1 MKYIRRTDSRRTEEY
16 FFDLKED
23 VGETRNL
30 LEERPEEVRRLKA
43 MLTDWEKEVRHP
55 R

>member
-1 MKYIRRTDSRRTEEY
+1 MKYIRRTDGGRKEEY

-30 LEERPEEVRRLKA
+30 LEERPKEVKRLKA
-43 MLTDWEKEVRHP
+43 MLADWEKEVRHP